1 MQLLFTFALVLL
13 MSDAAKMIWGTDQY
27 SVGYP
32 PGLGGAVNLGFVVL
46 PQYQL
51 FLCVVGPVIAVAMWL
66 LVDRTRW
73 GRIVRAAT
81 QDREMLAALGVNVP
95 MVYAAVFT
103 IGSALAGVGGAL
115 AAPRVALV
123 PGMDATIINECF
135 IIVIIG
141 GLGNLWGSFLG
152 ALAFGFVVQFGT
164 VLGAELAGRAA
175 LPADAGGADHPAVG
189 PARPARD
196 GALTMPQRRHLVASA
211 IVVLLLA
218 LLPLAGSRY
227 AVDLATEVLI
237 YVLFALSLNVLIG
250 FTGNISFGH
259 AAYFAIGGYACA
271 ILLTTYGWPLVASLP
286 AAVVLAGLV
295 AAVVGYFCVR
305 LTQIYFAMLTLAF
318 AMLVWGVAF
327 KWKEVTGGDD
337 GFTGIKLP
345 AMLAHHV
352 GYFYFTLATVA
363 VGVAALWVICHSA
376 FGLTLVAVREN
387 GVRAGFIG
395 VDTRRMRW
403 AAFTVAG
410 TFGGLA
416 GALFG
421 MYHRGMYIENAFWTE
436 SAQVLIMVLLGGIYS
451 FVGPIFGA
459 AVLYLLQVFTNQYT
473 PYWPTVLGLILLVI
487 VLVLPDGLIGLVARV
502 KARQGTRGRRT

>member
-1 MQLLFTFALVLL
+1 
-13 MSDAAKMIWGTDQY
+13 
-27 SVGYP
+27 
-32 PGLGGAVNLGFVVL
+32 
-46 PQYQL
+46 
-51 FLCVVGPVIAVAMWL
+51 
-66 LVDRTRW
+66 
-73 GRIVRAAT
+73 
-81 QDREMLAALGVNVP
+81 
-95 MVYAAVFT
+95 
-103 IGSALAGVGGAL
+103 
-115 AAPRVALV
+115 
-123 PGMDATIINECF
+123 
-135 IIVIIG
+135 
-141 GLGNLWGSFLG
+141 
-152 ALAFGFVVQFGT
+152 
-164 VLGAELAGRAA
+164 
-175 LPADAGGADHPAVG
+175 
-189 PARPARD
+189 
-196 GALTMPQRRHLVASA
+196 
-211 IVVLLLA
+211 
-218 LLPLAGSRY
+218 
-227 AVDLATEVLI
+227 
-237 YVLFALSLNVLIG
+237 
-250 FTGNISFGH
+250 
-259 AAYFAIGGYACA
+259 
-271 ILLTTYGWPLVASLP
+271 
-286 AAVVLAGLV
+286 VLAGFV
-295 AAVVGYFCVR
+295 AGVVGYFCVR

-473 PYWPTVLGLILLVI
+473 IYWPTVLGLILLVI

-502 KARQGTRGRRT
+502 KARQGTRKSRT